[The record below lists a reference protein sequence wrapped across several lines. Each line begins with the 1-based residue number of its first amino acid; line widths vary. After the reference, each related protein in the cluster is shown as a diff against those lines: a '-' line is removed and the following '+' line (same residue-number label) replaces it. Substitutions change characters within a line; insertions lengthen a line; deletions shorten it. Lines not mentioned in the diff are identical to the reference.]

1 MGIKHTYS
9 GEDQKFDVLDAGTYP
24 ATIIEAIEKV
34 SKNGND
40 MIEIVFEVEGGHRI
54 YDYLV
59 FTEKTAFKV
68 DAFLSA
74 TGKAPE
80 KGKEVEIVADELV
93 GVELSIE
100 VEVEPASGPYD
111 AKNKVVRYVSS
122 KVAPSSAAKAGKKES
137 DPF

>member
-1 MGIKHTYS
+1 MAMGIKHTYS

-40 MIEIVFEVEGGHRI
+40 MIEIVFETEGGHRI

-68 DAFLSA
+68 DAFISA
-74 TGKAPE
+74 IGKAPQ
-80 KGKEVEIVADELV
+80 KGKEVELTADELV
-93 GVELSIE
+93 GVELNIE
-100 VEVEPASGPYD
+100 VEIEPANGSYA
-111 AKNKVVRYVSS
+111 AKNKVARYIAV
-122 KVAPSSAAKAGKKES
+122 GES
-137 DPF
+137 IPKDDDGSDLPF

>member
-34 SKNGND
+34 SKNSND
-40 MIEIVFEVEGGHRI
+40 MIEIVFETEGGHRI

-68 DAFLSA
+68 DAFISA
-74 TGKAPE
+74 IGKAPE
-80 KGKEVEIVADELV
+80 KGQEVELVADELV

-100 VEVEPASGPYD
+100 VEIEPANGPYD
-111 AKNKVVRYVSS
+111 AKNKVARYAVAG
-122 KVAPSSAAKAGKKES
+122 KAAPSVRKDGKKEN

>member
-1 MGIKHTYS
+1 MIKHTYS

-40 MIEIVFEVEGGHRI
+40 MIEIVFETEGGHRI

-59 FTEKTAFKV
+59 FTDKTGYKV

-74 TGKAPE
+74 IGKAPE
-80 KGKEVEIVADELV
+80 KGQEVELVADELV

-100 VEVEPASGPYD
+100 VEIEPADGPYD
-111 AKNKVVRYVSS
+111 AKNKVSQYVAPDK
-122 KVAPSSAAKAGKKES
+122 KVAKDEKKDGKL
-137 DPF
+137 PF

>member
-1 MGIKHTYS
+1 MIKHVYS

-40 MIEIVFEVEGGHRI
+40 MIEIVFETEGGHRI

-59 FTEKTAFKV
+59 FTDKTGYKV

-74 TGKAPE
+74 IGKAPE
-80 KGKEVEIVADELV
+80 KGQEVELVADELV

-100 VEVEPASGPYD
+100 VEIEPADGPYD
-111 AKNKVVRYVSS
+111 AKNKVSQYVAPDK
-122 KVAPSSAAKAGKKES
+122 KVAKDEKKDGKL
-137 DPF
+137 PF

>member
-40 MIEIVFEVEGGHRI
+40 MIEIVFETEGGHRI

-74 TGKAPE
+74 IGKAPE
-80 KGKEVEIVADELV
+80 KGQEVELVADELV
-93 GVELSIE
+93 GVELNIE
-100 VEVEPASGPYD
+100 VEIEPANGPYE
-111 AKNKVVRYVSS
+111 AKNRVAQYVALD
-122 KVAPSSAAKAGKKES
+122 KKTAKDEKKNDNE
-137 DPF
+137 PF

>member
-40 MIEIVFEVEGGHRI
+40 MIEIVFETEGGHRI

-74 TGKAPE
+74 IGKAPE
-80 KGKEVEIVADELV
+80 KGQEVELVADELV
-93 GVELSIE
+93 GVELNIE
-100 VEVEPASGPYD
+100 VEIEPANGPYE
-111 AKNKVVRYVSS
+111 AKNRVSQYVALD
-122 KVAPSSAAKAGKKES
+122 KKTAKDEKKNDNE
-137 DPF
+137 PF